1 MTIPKSNVGAETSL
15 GSSVMM
21 EDTGKNTTVT
31 PFQHHHKTFH
41 EPADF
46 GRNIYLSKSFK
57 KGIEKDIFQSPENV
71 KDFGSQ
77 HSFLSKIHFESQQ
90 WMSHISGNS
99 IKKGYLDKNLFQVR
113 FLKFFSVSF

>member
-1 MTIPKSNVGAETSL
+1 
-15 GSSVMM
+15 MM

-99 IKKGYLDKNLFQVR
+99 IKKGYLDKNSFQVR
-113 FLKFFSVSF
+113 F